1 MTLPSTGRSVPIAAF
16 VAAVGGVLAIVSAPL
31 AWATATMGS
40 DSSSV
45 GGLDKDYMNGKT
57 EIVLGIVLLVL
68 VAAWILNLRIPFI
81 GLLVVVVGVAILAVP
96 IATYFTTLYYPMSL
110 KDTADAMN
118 QLGGNTSFGIGF
130 ILAAVGGGLAI
141 VGGGLGLMQKGA

>member
-1 MTLPSTGRSVPIAAF
+1 MTLSSTGRSVPIAAF
-16 VAAVGGVLAIVSAPL
+16 IAAVGGVLAIVSAPL
-31 AWATATMGS
+31 NWATATMGS
-40 DSSSV
+40 ESDSV
-45 GGLDKDYMNGKT
+45 GGLDKDFMNGKT

-96 IATYFTTLYYPMSL
+96 IATYFTSFYYPTSL
-110 KDTADAMN
+110 KDTADAVSK
-118 QLGGNTSFGIGF
+118 LGGNTSFGIGF

-141 VGGGLGLMQKGA
+141 VGGGLGLMQKSS